1 MMHAVLFYRIRWKLE
16 GRQFASVFYLKGVGH
31 LLLSYI
37 INGMCWRLLSVHMVV
52 STKARLWIQNST
64 QKHPSI
70 FLYRIKH
77 IAFFLEGKP
86 IQFSVLK
93 NTTVH
98 LGRTAVFRCV
108 ITGSL
113 SKISWRHNGRNIPQM
128 QRYRTRSYSWGGVLR
143 IKNVRVSDYGVYTC
157 KARNKFGQMK
167 SNKAFLKIRGL
178 FCYLPPTVSDYFF

>member
-1 MMHAVLFYRIRWKLE
+1 MECVDGYLVSIWWSPPKLVSEFKILHKNTPVYFYI
-16 GRQFASVFYLKGVGH
+16 
-31 LLLSYI
+31 
-37 INGMCWRLLSVHMVV
+37 V
-52 STKARLWIQNST
+52 SNIS
-64 QKHPSI
+64 H
-70 FLYRIKH
+70 
-77 IAFFLEGKP
+77 FFLEGKP